1 MKRIYVLPL
10 AVFLVLMIQGCGSG
24 GSNSSGST
32 NVTIAVGPASTASP
46 SMAPATAAPSFAA
59 IRFTISAADM
69 ADPIVRTVP
78 YTGSGTVQE
87 SFLIPSGADRHFLV
101 ELLDGGGVVLYRGE
115 ATASLLG
122 SPVHLDITLSS
133 VGNGNGNIS
142 GRVVNA
148 LNGAGVDGLTI
159 NLRAGINATSGSIV
173 ASTSTSSL
181 GGVAGSYEFNSIP
194 AGNYTGEVSGT
205 GYFTGYFTILS
216 VGGATTADQNTN
228 VSPVLASGETRI
240 ILTWGATPSDLDS
253 HLTGPT
259 LGGTRFHVYY
269 GNRTYLEGST
279 IYAILDRDVTS
290 GYGPETTTIHVQIP
304 GAYRFSV
311 HNYSGEVAL
320 SNSGAQV
327 RVYRSSGL
335 VATFNVP
342 LGQAGTVWS
351 VFEMNGNTITPV
363 NSMSNTIPLG
373 PVRVAPDSLGP
384 AGGISA
390 ATDAALL
397 RDLPAK
403 P

>member
-46 SMAPATAAPSFAA
+46 SMAPTTAAPSFAA

-101 ELLDGGGVVLYRGE
+101 ELLDGGGIVLYSGE

-173 ASTSTSSL
+173 ASTSTS
-181 GGVAGSYEFNSIP
+181 GGGLYAFNSLP

-205 GYFTGYFTILS
+205 GYITGYFTILC
-216 VGGATTADQNTN
+216 VGSTTTPNQNTN
-228 VSPVLASGETRI
+228 VTPILPSGETRI
-240 ILTWGATPSDLDS
+240 VLTWGATPSDLDS

-269 GNRTYLEGST
+269 GSRTYMESST
-279 IYAILDRDVTS
+279 IYAILDRDVVG

-304 GAYRFSV
+304 GVYRFSV
-311 HNYSGEVAL
+311 RNFSGEVAL
-320 SNSGAQV
+320 SNSGAEV
-327 RVYRSSGL
+327 KVYRSSGL